1 MNQGTDTRMAHA
13 LQALTADRRVTVTVG
28 ILAFILAMTASAYVA
43 VPVPWSVVPMTLQP
57 MVVLLAGIVLGP
69 TAGAASMATYVAL
82 GAAGAPVFAGGHAG
96 LPWLVGPTGGYL
108 MAFPVAALV
117 VGWSVGKSTNVVRML
132 GGLLAGLA
140 VIYLGGVAQLAVLT
154 GQDVAGL
161 LSLGVLPFVGGDL
174 AKVALALVI
183 ARAFRST
190 GLGRA

>member
-1 MNQGTDTRMAHA
+1 MNHGTDTRTDHA
-13 LQALTADRRVTVTVG
+13 LQALTADRRITVAAG
-28 ILAFILAMTASAYVA
+28 IVAFVLAMTASAYVA

-57 MVVLLAGIVLGP
+57 MVVLLAGVVLGP
-69 TAGAASMATYVAL
+69 MAGAASMATYVAL
-82 GAAGAPVFAGGHAG
+82 GAAGAPVFAAGHAG

-108 MAFPVAALV
+108 MAFPLAALV
-117 VGWSVGKSTNVVRML
+117 VGWSVAGSANVVRLL

-154 GQDVAGL
+154 GQDVSGL
-161 LSLGVLPFVGGDL
+161 LAVGVLPFVGGDIV
-174 AKVALALVI
+174 KVALALVL

>member
-1 MNQGTDTRMAHA
+1 MNHGTDTRTDHA
-13 LQALTADRRVTVTVG
+13 LQELTADRRVTVAAG
-28 ILAFILAMTASAYVA
+28 IVAFVLAMTASAYVA

-57 MVVLLAGIVLGP
+57 MVVLLAGVVLGP
-69 TAGAASMATYVAL
+69 MAGAASMATYVAL
-82 GAAGAPVFAGGHAG
+82 GAAGAPVFAAGHAG

-108 MAFPVAALV
+108 MAFPLAALV
-117 VGWSVGKSTNVVRML
+117 VGWSVGGSANVVRLL

-154 GQDVAGL
+154 GQDVSGL
-161 LSLGVLPFVGGDL
+161 LAVGVLPFVGGDIV
-174 AKVALALVI
+174 KVALALVL

>member
-1 MNQGTDTRMAHA
+1 MNHGTDTRTDHA
-13 LQALTADRRVTVTVG
+13 LQALTADRRITVAAG
-28 ILAFILAMTASAYVA
+28 IVAFVLAMTASAYVA

-57 MVVLLAGIVLGP
+57 MVVLLAGVVLGP
-69 TAGAASMATYVAL
+69 MAGAASMATYVAL
-82 GAAGAPVFAGGHAG
+82 GAAGAPVFAAGHAG

-108 MAFPVAALV
+108 MAFPLAALV
-117 VGWSVGKSTNVVRML
+117 VGWSVGGSANVVRLL

-154 GQDVAGL
+154 GQDVSGL
-161 LSLGVLPFVGGDL
+161 LAVGVLPFVGGDIV
-174 AKVALALVI
+174 KVALALVL

>member
-1 MNQGTDTRMAHA
+1 
-13 LQALTADRRVTVTVG
+13 
-28 ILAFILAMTASAYVA
+28 
-43 VPVPWSVVPMTLQP
+43 MTLQP

-69 TAGAASMATYVAL
+69 AAGAASMATYVAL